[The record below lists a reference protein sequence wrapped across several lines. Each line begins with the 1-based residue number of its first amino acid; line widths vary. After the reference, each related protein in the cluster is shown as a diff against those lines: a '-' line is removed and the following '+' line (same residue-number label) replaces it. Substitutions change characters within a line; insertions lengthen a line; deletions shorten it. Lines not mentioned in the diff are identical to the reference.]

1 MTQPLLFGTAA
12 EGFFLGARLI
22 VAIGAQNAFV
32 LRQGLARRHVFAVTT
47 LCALS
52 DVVLIAA
59 GVAGLGSLVKAEPAL
74 LARITLSGA
83 LFLAVYG
90 GLAFWRAVR
99 PGRLVPA
106 ERSET
111 RLAGTLMTALA
122 FTFLNPHVYLD
133 TVVLIGAL
141 ASCYRGSAAAIFAGG
156 AAAASLVWFYGLGFG
171 ARLIAPVFSRTGAWR
186 VLDLGIGMVM
196 WAIAGR
202 LVAETLSAGS

>member
-1 MTQPLLFGTAA
+1 MTQPSLFGTAT
-12 EGFFLGARLI
+12 EGFFLGAGLI

-59 GVAGLGSLVKAEPAL
+59 GVAGLGRLVEAAPAL
-74 LARITLSGA
+74 LAWITVSGA
-83 LFLAVYG
+83 LFLAAYG

-106 ERSET
+106 ERGET
-111 RLAGTLMTALA
+111 RLAATLATALA

-141 ASCYRGSAAAIFAGG
+141 ASRYRGFAAAAFAGG
-156 AAAASLVWFYGLGFG
+156 AAAASVVWFYGLGFG
-171 ARLIAPVFSRTGAWR
+171 ARLIAPVFSRPGAWR
-186 VLDLGIGMVM
+186 VLDVGIGVVM
-196 WAIAGR
+196 WAIAVR
-202 LVAETLSAGS
+202 LVAETLSAGR